1 MKQIYKFSA
10 SWCQPCKTLTA
21 RLKQKDI
28 TLPEYD
34 IDNPDNKA
42 LMERYNVRQVP
53 TVVVDDDGLI
63 QHFVG
68 AVTTPEL
75 LEAIK

>member
-42 LMERYNVRQVP
+42 LMERYNVR
-53 TVVVDDDGLI
+53 
-63 QHFVG
+63 
-68 AVTTPEL
+68 
-75 LEAIK
+75 

>member
-63 QHFVG
+63 QYFVG
-68 AVTTPEL
+68 AVTTSEL